1 MFGITNVRSCRCI
14 YDGGWNEKKT
24 TEMEYCVK
32 RELKGLR
39 REWRTRTMYRG
50 VETDRE
56 IQNKDQRGCL
66 RHPGLPGERVE
77 QQQHD
82 VL

>member
-1 MFGITNVRSCRCI
+1 
-14 YDGGWNEKKT
+14 
-24 TEMEYCVK
+24 
-32 RELKGLR
+32 
-39 REWRTRTMYRG
+39 MYRG